1 MANEDQLTTHAEDQ
15 WASEDQLTTHAG
27 DQWANEDQLTTHE
40 EDQWA
45 SDQGEFQLFKRT
57 LGQLNEGNWAQRP

>member
-1 MANEDQLTTHAEDQ
+1 M
-15 WASEDQLTTHAG
+15 
-27 DQWANEDQLTTHE
+27 ANEDQLTTHE
-40 EDQWA
+40 EDQWE